1 MRVECYGLVGRQKN
15 RVIALK
21 DAGQTDEVYGHSE
34 LRISFDIKWLFSGQA
49 RHE

>member
-1 MRVECYGLVGRQKN
+1 MRLT

-49 RHE
+49 RRESGGGVLATS